1 MRQSS
6 LRTRLAIRL
15 GLVVFFSYVVFS
27 FVLYLYFERILAE
40 DLDAFLAS
48 RAAGVMAS
56 IRAYARDFP
65 GRSGGRPGATAF
77 RDLAKLWTDESA
89 GSGFLLNTGVEI
101 LNFDGRILAATH
113 GFESVVPLSAI
124 ALKRA
129 RSGRSMYRDVETVE
143 DIGGSTDFR
152 VLSVPLK
159 LDIGFTAV
167 VQVIVS
173 QSRVFGALSTLRI
186 LLMLLAPAAAAIG
199 AGAAALI
206 GGGLVAPLG
215 SMAETLRRI
224 TERRLDERVEAP
236 GESRELAELAL
247 AFNTMMD
254 RVEAAFDEQLRFT
267 DDAAHQLRTP
277 LTVLRG
283 ELELALKR
291 ARSSDEYERVLE
303 SNLEEVERMIRLVG
317 RMLDLARLEVGKIE
331 AVPKPVRLDKV
342 LRELAEDFE
351 PLAVEQGMTID
362 LSALSPASA
371 SGDPLR
377 LYQAFMS
384 ILENALR
391 YAPAHSAI
399 ELSSSENESG
409 ARVSLRDHGRGI
421 PPDELESIFL
431 RFHRG
436 QNAEGPGHGIG
447 LSLAASVLRLHG
459 GSLVASNHPGGG
471 AVFTATFPWLG
482 KPSLRTAPFHS

>member
-15 GLVVFFSYVVFS
+15 GLVVFVSYVIFS
-27 FVLYLYFERILAE
+27 LSLYAYFERILGE

-48 RAAGVMAS
+48 RAVGVMAS

-65 GRSGGRPGATAF
+65 GRSGGRPGPTAF
-77 RDLAKLWTDESA
+77 RDLAKLWTDERA
-89 GSGFLLNTGVEI
+89 GSGFLLSTGVEI
-101 LNFDGRILAATH
+101 VNYAGGILAATH
-113 GFESVVPLSAI
+113 GFESVLPVSKE
-124 ALKRA
+124 ALKLA
-129 RSGRSMYRDVETVE
+129 REGKSLFRDVETAE

-152 VLSVPLK
+152 VLSVPLR

-173 QSRVFGALSTLRI
+173 QSRVRSALSTLRL
-186 LLMLLAPAAAAIG
+186 LLMLLAPGFAAIG

-206 GGGLVAPLG
+206 GGGMVAPLG
-215 SMAETLRRI
+215 SMAATLRRI

-236 GESRELAELAL
+236 GESRELAELAA
-247 AFNTMMD
+247 AFNMMMD

-283 ELELALKR
+283 ELELALKH

-303 SNLEEVERMIRLVG
+303 SNLEEVERMMRLVG

-331 AVPKPVRLDKV
+331 AAAEPVRLDAV
-342 LRELAEDFE
+342 LRELADDFE
-351 PLAVEQGMTID
+351 PLAVEQGMSFD
-362 LSALSPASA
+362 LSGLSPARA
-371 SGDPLR
+371 SGDSLR

-391 YAPAHSAI
+391 YAPPGSAI
-399 ELSSSENESG
+399 ELTSSESESG
-409 ARVSLRDHGRGI
+409 SRVSVRDHGRGVSE
-421 PPDELESIFL
+421 DELTSIFL

-436 QNAEGPGHGIG
+436 RNAEGPGHGIG
-447 LSLAASVLRLHG
+447 LSLAASVVRLHG
-459 GSLVASNHPGGG
+459 GTLVASNRPGGG
-471 AVFTATFPWLG
+471 AVFTASFPPPG
-482 KPSLRTAPFHS
+482 KR